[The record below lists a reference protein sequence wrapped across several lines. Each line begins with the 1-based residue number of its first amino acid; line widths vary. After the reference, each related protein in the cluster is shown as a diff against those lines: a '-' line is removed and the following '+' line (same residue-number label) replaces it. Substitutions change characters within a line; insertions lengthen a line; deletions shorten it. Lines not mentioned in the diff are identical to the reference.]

1 MAWDDLTESE
11 RGYIAGF
18 LDGEGSIL
26 LVRHNDN
33 GKIRCRPVV
42 AFYNTNLEVLDW
54 IAGVIDV
61 KINKRQAD
69 SRNDPRHRRTN
80 YTIKINKY
88 SEVYKF
94 LLSIR
99 PYLRIKKTNADIV
112 IKFIEEVLE
121 RENRLATDTHV
132 MIAEEYYAQL
142 KKITSYIGGD

>member
-11 RGYIAGF
+11 KGYIAGF

-26 LVRHNDN
+26 LTRHKDN
-33 GKIRCRPVV
+33 GNIRCRPVV

-61 KINKRQAD
+61 KINKRQED
-69 SRNDPRHRRTN
+69 TRTDVRHRRTN

-94 LLSIR
+94 LVAIR
-99 PYLRIKKTNADIV
+99 PYLRIKQTNADIV
-112 IKFIEEVLE
+112 IKFIEEVVD
-121 RENRLATDTHV
+121 RETYFATEEHAR
-132 MIAEEYYAQL
+132 IAEEYYSQL
-142 KKITSYIGGD
+142 KKITAYIGGD